1 MSIAATVTDLIL
13 DATAAGRAM
22 VRAAN
27 ASAQKTLLSLV
38 KADVGLSDVDNTSDA
53 AKPVSTAQQA
63 ALDAKVT
70 ANASITGA
78 SKTKVTYDSKGLIT
92 SGADAT
98 TADIADSLDAR
109 YVTDAQRTVLAA
121 TSGTNTGDNAV
132 NALYSGLV
140 SNATHTGDA
149 TGATTLTLATVN
161 SNVGSFGSA
170 TQSVAFTVNA
180 KGLVTAASATTI
192 TPAIGS
198 VTGLGTGVGAALVT
212 AIGSAGA
219 PVLNGGALGTPAS
232 GTLTNCTGYPT
243 TGLGLTASPLSQFAA
258 TTSLQLK
265 NVISDETGSGSLV
278 FATTPTLVTPVLG
291 VATATSINKVA
302 ITAPATSATL
312 TIANGATLTA
322 SATATVSGTNTG
334 DNAVN
339 TLYSGLVTNATHTG
353 DATGATALTLAT
365 VNANVGSFGSATQSV
380 AFTVNAKGLVTAASA
395 TTITPAIGSVT
406 GLGTGVGAALVTAV
420 GSAGSPV
427 LNGGA
432 LGTPTSGVATNLTGT
447 ASGLTAGTVTTNANL
462 TGDVTSV
469 GNATTLANSGV
480 TAGVYSLANLV
491 IDAKGRI
498 TMAGNG
504 SLGNSLVAIQN
515 IPTMAADQSIYYT
528 SSTAAAAY
536 SLTAAARTVL
546 DDATVGDMVN
556 TLGGATSTG
565 TGGLVRLNAPTL
577 QGGMLVEAGG
587 NFTTNYGAPAQ
598 LRVRRAQGT
607 QSLPAQATSG
617 IQLGIIGAQGMNDA
631 LAFAGYTSYISFN
644 AAQNITTLACGGYF
658 NFYTTP
664 IGSLTEVMRTWV
676 GAGGNFGIGVFSA
689 EPSARLHVI
698 HTSEQLRLAYDAS
711 NYLSTTI
718 GSTGAVTFDAIGAG
732 AAFTFSDSVTG
743 TSSIVSTSA
752 TGGVGYATGA
762 GGTVTQATSK
772 TTGVTLNKTTGTIT
786 MNAAAMTYN
795 TKVAFTLTNSAIAA
809 TDFVLVQHESGG
821 TVGYYFCT
829 ATPAAG
835 SATINVYLEGFTAG
849 TLSEAIVLRFVVI
862 KSVNA

>member
-1 MSIAATVTDLIL
+1 VSIAATVVDLIL
-13 DATAAGRAM
+13 DATAAGKAM
-22 VRAAN
+22 LLAAN
-27 ASAQKTLLSLV
+27 ASAQKALLSLV
-38 KADVGLSDVDNTSDA
+38 KADVGLDNVDNTSDA
-53 AKPVSTAQQA
+53 AKPVSTAQQT

-70 ANASITGA
+70 ANTTIVGA
-78 SKTKVTYDSKGLIT
+78 TKTKITYDSKGLVT
-92 SGADAT
+92 VGADAT
-98 TADIADSLDAR
+98 TADIADSANRR
-109 YVTDAQRTVLAA
+109 YVTDAQQTVIGN
-121 TSGTNTGDNAV
+121 TSGTNSGDNAV
-132 NALYSGLV
+132 NTLYSGLV
-140 SNATHTGDA
+140 TNATHTGDA
-149 TGATTLTLATVN
+149 TGATALTLATVN

-170 TQSVAFTVNA
+170 TQSAAVTVNA

-212 AIGSAGA
+212 AVGSAGA
-219 PVLNGGALGTPAS
+219 PVVNGGSLGTPAS

-243 TGLGLTASPLSQFAA
+243 TGLGLTSGNLSQFAA
-258 TTSLQLK
+258 TTSLQLAG
-265 NVISDETGSGSLV
+265 VISDETGSGSLV
-278 FATTPTLVTPVLG
+278 FANTPTLVTPVLG
-291 VATATSINKVA
+291 VATATSVNKVA
-302 ITAPATSATL
+302 ITAPTTSATL

-339 TLYSGLVTNATHTG
+339 ALYSGLVTNATHTG

-406 GLGTGVGAALVTAV
+406 GLGTGVGAALVTAI

-432 LGTPTSGVATNLTGT
+432 LGTPASGVATNLTGT

-480 TAGVYSLANLV
+480 TAGVYSMANIV
-491 IDAKGRI
+491 VDAKGRI
-498 TMAGNG
+498 TMAGNS

-515 IPTMAADQSIYYT
+515 IPSMAADESIYYT
-528 SSTAAAAY
+528 SSTVAAAY

-607 QSLPAQATSG
+607 QGAPAQATSG

-644 AAQNITTLACGGYF
+644 AAQNITTTGCGGYF

-676 GAGGNFGIGVFSA
+676 GAAGNFGIGVFAA

-698 HTSEQLRLAYDAS
+698 HTTEQLRLAYDAS
-711 NYLSTTI
+711 NYLSATV
-718 GSTGAVTFDAIGAG
+718 GSTGAVTFDAVGAG
-732 AAFTFSDSVTG
+732 AAFNFSDSVTVAG
-743 TSSIVSTSA
+743 SLVSAS
-752 TGGVGYATGA
+752 GGVGYATGA

-795 TKVAFTLTNSAIAA
+795 TKVAFTLTNSTIAA

>member
-258 TTSLQLK
+258 TTSLQL
-265 NVISDETGSGSLV
+265 SL
-278 FATTPTLVTPVLG
+278 
-291 VATATSINKVA
+291 
-302 ITAPATSATL
+302 
-312 TIANGATLTA
+312 
-322 SATATVSGTNTG
+322 
-334 DNAVN
+334 
-339 TLYSGLVTNATHTG
+339 
-353 DATGATALTLAT
+353 
-365 VNANVGSFGSATQSV
+365 
-380 AFTVNAKGLVTAASA
+380 
-395 TTITPAIGSVT
+395 
-406 GLGTGVGAALVTAV
+406 
-420 GSAGSPV
+420 
-427 LNGGA
+427 
-432 LGTPTSGVATNLTGT
+432 
-447 ASGLTAGTVTTNANL
+447 
-462 TGDVTSV
+462 
-469 GNATTLANSGV
+469 
-480 TAGVYSLANLV
+480 
-491 IDAKGRI
+491 
-498 TMAGNG
+498 
-504 SLGNSLVAIQN
+504 
-515 IPTMAADQSIYYT
+515 
-528 SSTAAAAY
+528 
-536 SLTAAARTVL
+536 
-546 DDATVGDMVN
+546 
-556 TLGGATSTG
+556 
-565 TGGLVRLNAPTL
+565 
-577 QGGMLVEAGG
+577 
-587 NFTTNYGAPAQ
+587 
-598 LRVRRAQGT
+598 
-607 QSLPAQATSG
+607 
-617 IQLGIIGAQGMNDA
+617 
-631 LAFAGYTSYISFN
+631 
-644 AAQNITTLACGGYF
+644 
-658 NFYTTP
+658 
-664 IGSLTEVMRTWV
+664 
-676 GAGGNFGIGVFSA
+676 
-689 EPSARLHVI
+689 I
-698 HTSEQLRLAYDAS
+698 H
-711 NYLSTTI
+711 I
-718 GSTGAVTFDAIGAG
+718 
-732 AAFTFSDSVTG
+732 
-743 TSSIVSTSA
+743 
-752 TGGVGYATGA
+752 
-762 GGTVTQATSK
+762 
-772 TTGVTLNKTTGTIT
+772 
-786 MNAAAMTYN
+786 
-795 TKVAFTLTNSAIAA
+795 
-809 TDFVLVQHESGG
+809 
-821 TVGYYFCT
+821 
-829 ATPAAG
+829 
-835 SATINVYLEGFTAG
+835 
-849 TLSEAIVLRFVVI
+849 
-862 KSVNA
+862 

>member
-1 MSIAATVTDLIL
+1 MLL
-13 DATAAGRAM
+13 
-22 VRAAN
+22 AAN
-27 ASAQKTLLSLV
+27 ATAQKALLSLV

-63 ALDAKVT
+63 ALDTKVT
-70 ANASITGA
+70 ANTAIAGA
-78 SKTKVTYDSKGLIT
+78 TKTKVTYDSKGLIT

-98 TADIADSLDAR
+98 TADIADSLNAR

-121 TSGTNTGDNAV
+121 TSGINTGDNAV
-132 NALYSGLV
+132 NSLYSGIV
-140 SNATHTGDA
+140 TNATHTGDA
-149 TGATTLTLATVN
+149 TGATALTLATVN
-161 SNVGSFGSA
+161 ANVGSFGSA
-170 TQSVAFTVNA
+170 TQSAAFTVNA

-198 VTGLGTGVGAALVT
+198 VTGLGTGVGTALVT

-258 TTSLQLK
+258 TTSLQLAG
-265 NVISDETGSGSLV
+265 VISDETGSGSLV
-278 FATTPTLVTPVLG
+278 FANTPTLVTPVLG
-291 VATATSINKVA
+291 VATATSLNKVA
-302 ITAPATSATL
+302 ITAPVTSATL
-312 TIANGATLTA
+312 TIVNGATLTA

-406 GLGTGVGAALVTAV
+406 GLGTGVGAALVTAI
-420 GSAGSPV
+420 GSAGAPV
-427 LNGGA
+427 LDGGA
-432 LGTPTSGVATNLTGT
+432 LGTPASGVATNLTGT
-447 ASGLTAGTVTTNANL
+447 AAGLTAGTVTTNANL

-480 TAGVYSLANLV
+480 VAGVYSMANIV
-491 IDAKGRI
+491 VDAKGRI
-498 TMAGNG
+498 TTAGNG

-515 IPTMAADQSIYYT
+515 IPAMAADQSIYYT
-528 SSTAAAAY
+528 SGTVAAAY
-536 SLTAAARTVL
+536 SVTAAARTVL
-546 DDATVGDMVN
+546 DDTTVAAMVN

-607 QSLPAQATSG
+607 QGAPAQATSG

-644 AAQNITTLACGGYF
+644 AAQNITTTGCGGYF

-664 IGSLTEVMRTWV
+664 VGSLTEVMRTWI
-676 GAGGNFGIGVFSA
+676 GAAGNFGIGVFSA
-689 EPSARLHVI
+689 EPTTLLTINGDMIRIMTAKTPA
-698 HTSEQLRLAYDAS
+698 TS
-711 NYLSTTI
+711 
-718 GSTGAVTFDAIGAG
+718 G
-732 AAFTFSDSVTG
+732 AAGNAGEICWD
-743 TSSIVSTSA
+743 A
-752 TGGVGYATGA
+752 T
-762 GGTVTQATSK
+762 
-772 TTGVTLNKTTGTIT
+772 
-786 MNAAAMTYN
+786 
-795 TKVAFTLTNSAIAA
+795 
-809 TDFVLVQHESGG
+809 
-821 TVGYYFCT
+821 YFYGCT
-829 ATPAAG
+829 ATNTWKRIAW
-835 SATINVYLEGFTAG
+835 TTF
-849 TLSEAIVLRFVVI
+849 
-862 KSVNA
+862 

>member
-1 MSIAATVTDLIL
+1 MSISATVTGLIL
-13 DATAAGRAM
+13 DATAAGKAM
-22 VRAAN
+22 LLAAN
-27 ASAQKTLLSLV
+27 ASAQKALLSLV
-38 KADVGLSDVDNTSDA
+38 KADVGLSNVDNTSDA

-70 ANASITGA
+70 ANTAITGA
-78 SKTKVTYDSKGLIT
+78 TKTKVTYDSKGLIT

-98 TADIADSLDAR
+98 TADIADSLNAR

-132 NALYSGLV
+132 NTLYSGIV
-140 SNATHTGDA
+140 TNATHTGDA
-149 TGATTLTLATVN
+149 TGATALTLATVN

-170 TQSVAFTVNA
+170 TQSAAFTVNA

-212 AIGSAGA
+212 AVGSAGA
-219 PVLNGGALGTPAS
+219 PVLNGGALGTPSS

-432 LGTPTSGVATNLTGT
+432 LGTPSSGVATNLTGT

-480 TAGVYSLANLV
+480 TAGVYSLANIV
-491 IDAKGRI
+491 VDAKGRI
-498 TMAGNG
+498 TTAGNG

-515 IPTMAADQSIYYT
+515 IPAMAADQSIYYT
-528 SSTAAAAY
+528 SSTVAAAY

-664 IGSLTEVMRTWV
+664 IGSLSEVMRTWV

-718 GSTGAVTFDAIGAG
+718 GATGAVTFDAIGAG
-732 AAFTFSDSVTG
+732 AAFTFSDSVTVAG
-743 TSSIVSTSA
+743 SLVSTSA

-795 TKVAFTLTNSAIAA
+795 TKVAFTLTNSTIAA